1 MHRLTFL
8 LILLCTTLSAYA
20 QRKEKH
26 PAADIKVSYN
36 YHQIFL
42 RGGKEVTERDIPML
56 LLANTSTSKFYAPH
70 TEYKDSLDST
80 PSGRALYKEV
90 LHAALRAQ
98 DHNALDQITYKTH
111 LYVFKDVVKS
121 EITLY
126 DEAGFLEFGSYTE
139 PFSEQHW
146 QIGDSIKQVLGYECQ
161 MAEMDYH
168 GRHWT
173 VWFATD
179 IPLQDG
185 PWKFHG
191 LPGLILEASESSGQ
205 HAFVATGIE
214 ASDATMVPIYN
225 KKKYAK
231 MDRKAMLKGTRHAL
245 GNSTSMLRAQT
256 GLDLGV
262 SSAPVTE
269 EISQYDFLE
278 TDYH

>member
-1 MHRLTFL
+1 MITKHRLTIL
-8 LILLCTTLSAYA
+8 WMLLCTALGTHA
-20 QRKEKH
+20 QWKEKH

-42 RGGKEVTERDIPML
+42 RGGKELTERDI
-56 LLANTSTSKFYAPH
+56 
-70 TEYKDSLDST
+70 
-80 PSGRALYKEV
+80 
-90 LHAALRAQ
+90 
-98 DHNALDQITYKTH
+98 
-111 LYVFKDVVKS
+111 
-121 EITLY
+121 LY
-126 DEAGFLEFGSYTE
+126 DEAGFLEFGCYTD

-191 LPGLILEASESSGQ
+191 LPGLILEASEPSGQ
-205 HAFVATGIE
+205 HTFVATGIE

-231 MDRKAMLKGTRHAL
+231 MDRKAMLKDTRNARD
-245 GNSTSMLRAQT
+245 NSMSMFRAQT

-262 SSAPVTE
+262 SDAPVTE
-269 EISQYDFLE
+269 ETRQYDFLE